1 MEEALQLERQL
12 HIALLA
18 DKLNQQEEEKD
29 QKQQQQQQREEGE
42 EGQEQQDADAAA
54 AAAADSLAIP
64 GVCIGTQLCV
74 HLNTEGKGLLD
85 RNPAVPASTPIQL
98 SPADVTDT
106 CLCTLCVHTASG
118 T

>member
-18 DKLNQQEEEKD
+18 DRLNKQEEEKE

-42 EGQEQQDADAAA
+42 EGQEEQEQQDADAA

-64 GVCIGTQLCV
+64 GVCMGTLMCV

-85 RNPAVPASTPIQL
+85 RNPAAPASTPIHL
-98 SPADVTDT
+98 SPAKCYRHSFTNS
-106 CLCTLCVHTASG
+106 A
-118 T
+118 